1 MDKTGECVF
10 TYEKYKE
17 RVIAGG
23 VHRMKAISSVNYL
36 ENFHKIINVLEV
48 LGIVQTENSWSVIS
62 GNSGNIR

>member
-1 MDKTGECVF
+1 MDKTGECAF

-17 RVIAGG
+17 G
-23 VHRMKAISSVNYL
+23 VSRRREKDQSDL

-48 LGIVQTENSWSVIS
+48 LRIVQTENIWSVIS